1 MPSFGTKRQT
11 PYSANA
17 MLELVADVERYPQF
31 VPLCEEL
38 RVLSRSKLEDGAETI
53 VARMTVGYGP
63 IRESFTSRVLVDRAA
78 RRIDVTYLDGPFRYM
93 SNRWSFVP
101 RGTGSEIDFHIAY
114 EFRSFAL
121 QMLLGSL
128 FDKAFRKFAQAFEAR
143 ARLIYGAV
151 PVPT

>member
-1 MPSFGTKRQT
+1 MPSFGTKRQI
-11 PYSANA
+11 PYSADS

-38 RVLSRSKLEDGAETI
+38 RVLSRSKLEGGAETI

-63 IRESFTSRVLVDRAA
+63 IRESFTSRVLVDRGA

-101 RGTGSEIDFHIAY
+101 RGNGSEIDFHIAY